1 MSRVLIVDDQADARY
16 YLRVLLESEG
26 FTIDMARDGVDALA
40 TARRCAPDLVMSDL
54 LMPVMDGFTFLREW
68 RADGSLSGIPFIV
81 YTATYQEAEDE
92 RLVYELGADD
102 FILKP
107 AEPAVLLA
115 RIRQIVMRGRVATR
129 TVRADDDN
137 PVYQLYSEALIRKL
151 EQKTLELHETNHSL
165 ALDATERERITSA
178 LRTSEAELRLLAE
191 AMPQIVW
198 ITASDGSP
206 TYLNGQ
212 WTAYTGM
219 SLADSLGLAWEAPI
233 HPDDRAGVRAGWR
246 AAAAT
251 RSYSA
256 ECRLRRAD
264 GSYRWWLIRGVPVT
278 DATGGILKWFGTCTD
293 IDEVKRAQ
301 ARTTERVAELTLL
314 RTIDDVMRGSGA
326 LEQALMTTMR
336 LLAEYL
342 GVTHCVYGDVDGD
355 RLVIPHGDPSTS
367 ASVAGEHRLS
377 DYGAS
382 VVDQIRRGAAPV
394 VFRDTAAEL
403 DAESAAHF
411 AALGVR
417 AFVCCSLIRNGR
429 LRALVSV
436 GDQRSRDWQP
446 SEVSFVSEVSE
457 RCWTSIEHRATQA
470 KLHENEALLRLASH
484 AARLGA
490 WSFELPSQRLTW
502 SEEVCAIHEMP
513 LGTEP
518 TVAQAIE
525 FYAPEFR
532 SEITARFTEC
542 VGEGTPFDVE
552 LQVITAKQRRIWVRA
567 IGQAERGSDGAI
579 ARVLGAF
586 QEIDDRRKL
595 EDQLRQAQKMEAI
608 GQLAGGVAHDFNN
621 ILSVIL
627 SYTSLVLEEL
637 TPGDPLREDISEVR
651 RAGER
656 ATDLT
661 RQLLAFSRKQ
671 ILQPRV
677 LDIHEV
683 IAGMS
688 RMLNRLLGE
697 DVELAISV
705 APGAGNIL
713 ADPSQVEQI
722 VLNIAVNARDAMPR
736 GGKLTIAVAG
746 APLDPVPAG
755 ALPSHVV
762 VVITDTGIGMD
773 AETRDRIF
781 EPFFTTKEKGAGTGL
796 GLATVFGIVKQSGG
810 HIVVESSP
818 GNGATFRIYFPRT
831 EQVSAAADV
840 APADP
845 MSLRGTETVLLVEDE
860 EQVRTV
866 TRAILRRAGYTV
878 LDAQNGGEALMICE
892 RFAGPIHLL
901 LTDVVMPRI
910 SGRELATRLLPLR
923 PDMRVLYASGY
934 TEDAVVRHGV
944 DRGSIDFIQ
953 KPVTP
958 TVLLR
963 KVREVLDRS
972 RDPE

>member
-26 FTIDMARDGVDALA
+26 FTVDMARDGAEALA
-40 TARRCAPDLVMSDL
+40 IARRSAPELVVSDL
-54 LMPVMDGFTFLREW
+54 LMPVMDGFTLLRAW
-68 RADGSLSGIPFIV
+68 REDGSLSGIPFIV

-107 AEPAVLLA
+107 AEPAVLVA
-115 RIRQIVMRGRVATR
+115 RIRQVGTRGRVSTR
-129 TVRADDDN
+129 AVRADDDD

-151 EQKTLELHETNHSL
+151 EHKTLELHETNHSL
-165 ALDATERERITSA
+165 ALDAAERERITSA
-178 LRTSEAELRLLAE
+178 LRASEAELRLLAE

-198 ITASDGSP
+198 ITGSDGSP

-212 WTAYTGM
+212 WTDYTGM
-219 SLADSLGLAWEAPI
+219 ALADSLGLAWEEPI
-233 HPDDRAGVRAGWR
+233 HPDDRERVRADWR
-246 AAAAT
+246 AAAVT

-293 IDEVKRAQ
+293 IDEVKRTQ

-314 RTIDDVMRGSGA
+314 RAIDDVMRGSGA
-326 LEQALMTTMR
+326 LEHALTTTMK
-336 LLAEYL
+336 LLAEHL
-342 GVTHCVYGDVDGD
+342 GVTRCVYGDVDGD
-355 RLVIPHGDPSTS
+355 RVVIPHGDHSTL
-367 ASVAGEHRLS
+367 ASLAGEYRLS

-382 VVDQIRRGAAPV
+382 VADQIRRGAAPV
-394 VFRDTAAEL
+394 AICDAGTELGEDAARRL
-403 DAESAAHF
+403 
-411 AALGVR
+411 AALGIR
-417 AFVCCSLIRNGR
+417 AFVCCSLIRAGR

-436 GDQRSRDWQP
+436 TDASPRDWRP
-446 SEVSFVSEVSE
+446 SELAFVSEVSE

-470 KLHENEALLRLASH
+470 KLHENEALLRLASR

-490 WSFELPSQRLTW
+490 WSVELPSQRLTW
-502 SEEVCAIHEMP
+502 SEEVCAIHEVP
-513 LGTEP
+513 PGTEP

-532 SEITARFTEC
+532 DEITARFTEC
-542 VGEGTPFDVE
+542 VREGTPFDLE
-552 LQVITAKQRRIWVRA
+552 LQVITAQHRRIWVRA
-567 IGQAERGSDGAI
+567 IGQAERGSDGTI

-586 QEIDDRRKL
+586 QSIDDRRKL

-627 SYTSLVLEEL
+627 SYTSLVLDEL
-637 TPGDPLREDISEVR
+637 KPGDPLREDISEVR

-677 LDIHEV
+677 VDIHQI

-688 RMLNRLLGE
+688 RMLTRLLGE
-697 DVELAISV
+697 DIELAIKI
-705 APGAGNIL
+705 APGAGKVL

-722 VLNIAVNARDAMPR
+722 VLNLAVNARDAMPR
-736 GGKLTIAVAG
+736 GGTLTIAVAG
-746 APLDPVPAG
+746 ASRDPVPAG

-762 VVITDTGIGMD
+762 IAITDTGIGMD

-781 EPFFTTKEKGAGTGL
+781 EPFFTTKEPGAGTGL
-796 GLATVFGIVKQSGG
+796 GLATVFGIVKQSAG

-818 GNGATFRIYFPRT
+818 GKGATFRIYFPRT
-831 EQVSAAADV
+831 EQVSAVADV

-845 MSLRGTETVLLVEDE
+845 VSLRGTETVLLVEDE
-860 EQVRTV
+860 DQVRTV

-878 LDAQNGGEALMICE
+878 LDAQNGGEAFMICE
-892 RFAGPIHLL
+892 DFAGPIHLL

-923 PDMRVLYASGY
+923 PDMRVIYASGY

-944 DRGSIDFIQ
+944 DRGSIDFLQ

-963 KVREVLDRS
+963 KVREVLDRA
-972 RDPE
+972 RPPE